1 MKRIIAM
8 LIACLLAVSVLPV
21 YAEQLSPAQWVTET
35 DSDSSG
41 VYLSSDAH
49 GGTYSLA
56 HAGKDRYSYA
66 TWQDVSVPNGTY
78 TLTGYAKSSG
88 GQSGCWLAVSQYGG
102 DELRANITES
112 ADWQQVKLENIQV
125 TAGKAVIT
133 VWSNTAVQAWM
144 LVDDVQLINENGE
157 NVLPNGDFET
167 VGAVTQVE
175 DAPQDTTPGAEAV
188 KHVAGK
194 FFSKW
199 TIYASPSADVA
210 YMVPG
215 GHSGAYCGVH
225 YFETTEYTSS
235 TCQLLAGL
243 PNGSY
248 GVTAWVKSSGGQK
261 AAQLVVK
268 AGGKNYV
275 SNIPATD
282 AWTQIS
288 VLDVPVSEG
297 TLEVSIWSEAQP
309 GQWVMYD
316 DLAAFFMED
325 PSENLLSNPGFETLG
340 ESPLEQQE
348 NVGAEGAGGDEDPQ
362 ELVTIPQL
370 ELNEEE
376 EGEDTAGPEK
386 KLSIDWLFVGSIAVI
401 VLCTAFSLVN
411 TVVLIK
417 KGKKQ

>member
-8 LIACLLAVSVLPV
+8 LVACLLAVSVLPV

-66 TWQDVSVPNGTY
+66 TWQDVAVPNGTY

-133 VWSNTAVQAWM
+133 VWSNTAVQAWL

-188 KHVAGK
+188 KNVAGK

-215 GHSGAYCGVH
+215 GHSGEYCGVH

-340 ESPLEQQE
+340 QSPLEQQE

-370 ELNEEE
+370 ELNEDE
-376 EGEDTAGPEK
+376 EGEDAAEPEK
-386 KLSIDWLFVGSIAVI
+386 KLNIDWLFVGSIAVI